1 MATAR
6 QKTCENCWRYGDY
19 VRAGSPEQGKRIFQ
33 TLNRQGWNV
42 PQQQWQDT
50 PEEFHYAYDTQGKLL
65 YAAFAM
71 TPQQGQSSYTDGYP
85 ALRRAL
91 AQYQYDPAGR
101 ITSLA
106 HYWQN
111 YNSGYS
117 STPILKQEYAYDS
130 VTRLRTAASF
140 YNNPDSDG
148 DFDLIR
154 TETYDYDDD
163 LDYLTEVDYNDG
175 LPNEA
180 QTWTYDAAGNR
191 ATDSVQGSGWSYDN
205 LNRILTSPGYVYEH
219 DILGNRT
226 WRNRQVSTGGVKYE
240 WDELNRATSIVGTV
254 SGARYEYRADGMR
267 TDKVEGFNLSWEWT
281 DKTHTSGYYDEI
293 QGQNLPTS
301 RYYYDGQMM
310 VEDDYTVE
318 GQYEPVVTVMRYGIG
333 ARGIDFMDKRVDDG
347 PETKGYPIYDGHG
360 NMIATLGQ
368 TQGSPYYSLADQRS
382 YDVWGSVRSGST
394 TGDPKQRYCANL
406 GHVQDDESGLIYM
419 RARYYEPWSGRFI
432 SQDPTLFGH
441 NWFSYARNDPM
452 SYADANGQ
460 SWTNI
465 LGGALAALGMMYA
478 AGAIAT
484 LWGKNPFMFFS
495 SASYRCELATTEAL
509 WATMLFAA
517 STLVVSQENTA
528 IPIHLLGPLSV
539 AALAFQTIV
548 ATMNLG
554 LEKAKYSSA
563 ASVVAAAYIYGLVL
577 IGLLVAIA
585 VEDMTS

>member
-71 TPQQGQSSYTDGYP
+71 TPQQGLTGYTDEDP

-91 AQYQYDPAGR
+91 AVYEYDPAGR

-154 TETYDYDDD
+154 TETYDYDAQ

-191 ATDSVQGSGWSYDN
+191 ATD
-205 LNRILTSPGYVYEH
+205 L
-219 DILGNRT
+219 
-226 WRNRQVSTGGVKYE
+226 
-240 WDELNRATSIVGTV
+240 
-254 SGARYEYRADGMR
+254 
-267 TDKVEGFNLSWEWT
+267 
-281 DKTHTSGYYDEI
+281 
-293 QGQNLPTS
+293 
-301 RYYYDGQMM
+301 
-310 VEDDYTVE
+310 
-318 GQYEPVVTVMRYGIG
+318 
-333 ARGIDFMDKRVDDG
+333 
-347 PETKGYPIYDGHG
+347 
-360 NMIATLGQ
+360 
-368 TQGSPYYSLADQRS
+368 
-382 YDVWGSVRSGST
+382 
-394 TGDPKQRYCANL
+394 
-406 GHVQDDESGLIYM
+406 
-419 RARYYEPWSGRFI
+419 
-432 SQDPTLFGH
+432 
-441 NWFSYARNDPM
+441 
-452 SYADANGQ
+452 
-460 SWTNI
+460 
-465 LGGALAALGMMYA
+465 
-478 AGAIAT
+478 
-484 LWGKNPFMFFS
+484 
-495 SASYRCELATTEAL
+495 
-509 WATMLFAA
+509 
-517 STLVVSQENTA
+517 
-528 IPIHLLGPLSV
+528 
-539 AALAFQTIV
+539 
-548 ATMNLG
+548 
-554 LEKAKYSSA
+554 LEK
-563 ASVVAAAYIYGLVL
+563 VL
-577 IGLLVAIA
+577 ELLPRLY
-585 VEDMTS
+585 